1 MAITPQGILIGGTA
15 VDISKRFAT
24 SSTLVASPATAAE
37 TVICSITGLPADCS
51 VFTGVFLS
59 GIASFT
65 VGTGG
70 SACRLRIRTGT
81 TAGAG
86 TVIADTG
93 PITAGISSANLVSQ
107 DVQGVDTGTVGGNA
121 IGSTS
126 YCLTLAT
133 TGGTASSNVSQT
145 NLTAV
150 IF

>member
-1 MAITPQGILIGGTA
+1 MPTIPQGIVVGGNA
-15 VDISKRFAT
+15 VDISKRFST

-37 TVICSITGLPADCS
+37 TVICQITGLPADCS

-59 GIASFT
+59 GVASFT

-81 TAGAG
+81 TAGSG

-93 PITAGISSANLVSQ
+93 ALTAGISSANLASQ
-107 DVQGVDTGTVGGNA
+107 DIQGVDTGTVGGNA

-126 YCLTLAT
+126 YCLTLTT

-145 NLTAV
+145 NLVAV